1 MSLQK
6 IGNLTNAVNTL
17 KKKSGTGK
25 DIISTLSSFGDLS
38 TAAKYLVSTNKKGE
52 KTLSEKTLFNLLK
65 GAYGNLG
72 EEAISEA
79 LKQGIKT
86 SSIKG
91 ALSSGISGLVSGIG
105 AAGTGLVS
113 FLGSIWPL
121 LAVGG
126 GIFAGVKG
134 YQALND
140 KFTFTKGMADKH
152 YSQSTQE
159 YANNQSELESLQSQ
173 RDSNQE
179 RIYELRAKENKS
191 TDEKAELSQLQE
203 ENNLLDSQVA
213 IKEKSVDVSKL
224 KAANDAKTKLEK
236 KGYQK
241 NYKKE
246 AYDNQDKTSI
256 NDLDEASEMID
267 YLNQLKSEYK
277 DRVQKIADEGR
288 EPSWIEQKGLDSTK
302 KKIDSLES
310 DVADKVTEISDTAK
324 SMKNDDGSLIDKK
337 FKDTVASADAVVQK
351 YLNSTDST
359 TATSDKMNNIFALSQ
374 FSDLKDKLIAAGK
387 SGGTDAI
394 QKMIDDTDGL
404 KDAMN
409 NAGLTADDLKD
420 SIMSIADPDAKNLEG
435 IKENL
440 EDIFGK
446 DGLGQ
451 SDFFKGKTD
460 KELENFWDYLQD
472 NNYNPKQMKWN
483 EETTKK
489 NFEAA
494 QEAKKKTPEESV
506 TFASKFKNA
515 AEDTATDIDT
525 VTDNFQSDMKNIQS
539 AMESVTNG
547 TFQNSDMADLIQ
559 QFPELSNASGDLKD
573 NLQDL
578 AMNKGAEAI
587 GKIRDSV
594 KDVTDPKQ
602 LAQADKYVQSIMDT
616 MDMSDFDIDES
627 KAKELSKNNIKKNG
641 AGRHSQNETNKKIA
655 TLTEKYSGNEA
666 ALKAIVQLS
675 MDPSMADATMEEWE
689 AKIED
694 QEVQIKINAD
704 TKELDNL
711 SKEMTRLQ
719 TDASNTQTDMSNK
732 AAFNQKINESD
743 YDALIENG
751 NAQIKNYD
759 EQIAHY
765 KNLQKTLKENNINA
779 ESTEQWKQYQDN
791 IDAAQQ
797 SIENMKA
804 SQAEW
809 GDAIKNLPI
818 TDITNL
824 SSAIT
829 TAMSEMQSDTGL
841 TTDSVKNLATQFS
854 DLGDINIDSLYTR
867 TAKGLQLNTDRLQ
880 DYMEQQ
886 NDFVNSDFENK
897 VKDQKKIVEDTFKA
911 YQNGDKSL
919 ADYAAEQD
927 ALDELLNR
935 RNQYFAR
942 YQEAQEQFTDFQKMQ
957 NAKNAANAGDEYTT
971 AKSDL
976 ENLKDLYDKNLVGT
990 KEFKKGAAYFSQNGF
1005 EDPENFIENY
1015 NHLKKYYTDDS
1026 SGPQKFLE
1034 DLNKK
1039 GLATYETLANG
1050 QKQWAYSFNDVKDA
1064 ADQMG
1069 MSYESF
1075 QSILGRLSDY
1085 GFVNNLV
1092 TSTQDGEQQIDELTD
1107 DLITEKN
1114 KLSKLKANGATD
1126 QAIQDQENVV
1136 DQLESKIS
1144 GVNQA
1149 VTDYANGETDRKV
1162 QDLKEAK
1169 QIIKDSKEA
1178 YDEAMKSGDTDL
1190 AQKLRKNI
1198 QDTAKDNNIELTPEL
1213 NIDEKALDKQI
1224 DNLQSEAREK
1234 SVQKYKDIQDQLH
1247 NGQTEWTD
1255 SEDFNAADT
1264 ITKLEQAQSENAEGF
1279 NNLVSNM
1286 KKYNLSDLESM
1297 IFGNGAYE
1305 SEDQGLRDMED
1316 QIQGFAESIGLTA
1329 DQTNMLV
1336 PILEAMGTLDISPK
1350 VDNSEL
1356 EKTVTDAQT
1365 AEQTLEETT
1374 GKQYNFDFNT
1384 TDLDTI
1390 QKQVD
1395 QVKKDIEDTYLKRD
1409 KNGNVIRDENGI
1421 PTYDYSASG
1430 AKETAQIYD
1439 VSIKQQQQAEY
1450 QTSALGQSTSS
1461 DEVVKAAQ
1469 DYMTAKNA
1477 MDVETQKYNLGM
1489 ENDLQAATENA
1500 NNAMEAYAKVADK
1513 NGNPLETDLKN
1524 LDPQKLEDQ
1533 LLGVTD
1539 KDLKVKVGADTSD
1552 AENDIQNLQNLEGSS
1567 ITINADVSTNGG
1579 VEELQDSLASIP
1591 QGVSTTVTC
1600 DVEGESD
1607 VDNLESSMES
1617 IPDNTPVTIDC
1628 HVENQDQ
1635 LDQINKKADELNA
1648 SGKQIKINATVGEV
1662 KTDGVASNTPIDV
1675 KGNVTKISG
1684 NPSGTV
1690 DVKGNV
1696 TSVTGNPSGT
1706 VNVKGNITGIT
1717 NEDAVKGKADY
1728 TVGHSPKK
1736 VPDASGKANFGLGK
1750 HPTKAPDIWGT
1761 AHYTGDFPTSAP
1773 TLSGTIVYHAQIVGA
1788 PSGAQ
1793 PVPVATGTM
1802 LSPAHASGTA
1812 YNVLNMKQ
1820 LSPAHAGGNV
1830 ALKHNEQA
1838 LVNEVG
1844 TESIVR
1850 NGVWSLLP
1858 GGAHLENLKQG
1869 DIVFSASQTK
1879 DLLEHGRTAG
1889 HARAYAE
1896 GTASLAHAYAR
1907 SSAANG
1913 GGAFGGVATRTTP
1926 SSTSSN
1932 NNSNNVQNNNNA
1944 IQAIA
1949 DNTDSIAKSSGE
1961 TADNTS
1967 KWEDP
1972 WKNAV
1977 DWFER
1982 YSTKIDNKLDLN
1994 SAISE
1999 NYQGNK
2005 NSKNPFSI
2013 ETKNRKLSDSIS
2025 TIQQEVPNYQ
2035 KQRDYYAWQAEAYG
2049 DKIGLSQDL
2058 RKLVQEGKIQDIEIY
2073 DEDTK
2078 SKIEAYQTWYDKVH
2092 SVESSIEDLKSK
2104 EADLWNQK
2112 FSNITD
2118 RYDALKSIYS
2128 NNNDVISARMD
2139 YREALGQSQTSRSAY
2154 ANDIKLQ
2161 RANQIKQN
2169 SLTAVE
2175 IKKYQT
2181 ELRNLGKEYGTQ
2193 STIYK
2198 QAQAN
2203 LIDLNKEYQEG
2214 KKSVQEFTNK
2224 LNEIKLT
2231 DLQNVIDKYDRA
2243 SSKQS
2248 SYRDWK
2254 DATHYK
2260 GTSGVTQNDIKEG
2273 IKTNEKSINAL
2284 YAKRAEVQRQML
2296 NLSPGSEDYQSKA
2309 KEFAQLSQDILNT
2322 AKNTAELRQ
2331 ELAKLRTDQYD
2342 KAIKKL
2348 DHIVTDCENIQGMMD
2363 SDTFLSDDGSFT
2375 TNGLTNIALE
2385 NQSIQ
2390 ANQRKIADWKQE
2402 LAELQKAYNNH
2413 YITEE
2418 DFISQSESIVSNINQ
2433 AAKDINSSQ
2442 QNLISTY
2449 IDQITKENEY
2459 LQDNISKRKEA
2470 LDAKKDYY
2478 DFDKTIKSKTKDI
2491 NAIKAQIAALEGTTN
2506 AVAKAKLEQLKA
2518 DLADKQ
2524 DDLNDTKY
2532 DHKIDMESKGYD
2544 NLADQADKALDSAT
2558 QAIKTNT
2565 DMQKSVISNM
2575 LKEVQK
2581 NYKDVYSNITDIVKD
2596 SGAQISTEFNKL
2608 LTNIKNGKGNFT
2620 VTITSKAK
2628 ANIGGTNA
2636 FDNKA
2641 PGSTGRENGKTNT
2654 EIKNTAKDMGTSNG
2668 ASDENGVGKQLL
2680 QKVTASPSS
2689 ITMGVGRGAFVKIG
2703 FVPSNATYKT
2713 FTYEESNK
2721 GIVSIVKGKTSL
2733 SLKGLKVGSTTITVK
2748 GHGAGC
2754 KSAKITVKVTKDG
2767 AQKTA
2772 TAKNVAKSMGY
2783 SLHTNDVTK
2792 ILNATK
2798 GESNSSTKDFVKSY
2812 ILQKKWNAAEQEI
2825 KKSDLKTKLSKWFTA
2840 LPAFKGDASKIAD
2853 PVIKHIAQKGKKAT
2867 IANIQTAASI
2877 LGYKDYKNISKW
2889 SSAQKNALV
2898 KKLQSYGFANGGIIR
2913 NLIPAS
2919 MGTLLG
2925 DAIMKNGDTG
2935 LISARQ
2941 GETVLTEEFTNMLK
2955 PTVAAM
2961 NAFTDMYQKMSTPNI
2976 NSTATKQQTI
2986 FNPDYNINITGMD
2999 LSKANEL
3006 KSVIRG
3012 ELDNHDKQLAKEFKK
3027 FR

>member
-17 KKKSGTGK
+17 KKKSGTDK

-52 KTLSEKTLFNLLK
+52 KTLSEKKLFNLLK

-1982 YSTKIDNKLDLN
+1982 FTTKYNNSIDLN
-1994 SAISE
+1994 EAKAE
-1999 NYQGNK
+1999 NYSSYENK
-2005 NSKNPFSI
+2005 NKYLDKEIADLSKL
-2013 ETKNRKLSDSIS
+2013 KGGY
-2025 TIQQEVPNYQ
+2025 QQAQ
-2035 KQRDYYAWQAEAYG
+2035 GYYKYQAEAYA
-2049 DKIGLSQDL
+2049 DMIGLSQDL
-2058 RKLVQEGKIQDIEIY
+2058 RKKVQDGEINIDLL

-2078 SKIEAYQTWYDKVH
+2078 SKVEAYQKWYDKIH
-2092 SVESSIEDLKSK
+2092 ECESELEKLKKK
-2104 EADLWNQK
+2104 EKEVDQQK
-2112 FSNITD
+2112 LDNITD
-2118 RYDALKSIYS
+2118 RFDDLKKVYS
-2128 NNNDVISARMD
+2128 TSSSVIESRLK
-2139 YREALGQSQTSRSAY
+2139 YREENGESQAPGSKYYKDVNSQRKAQEAQAALLEKEMVAYRAQMEKIRKKYGEGHELYKKALAGYNDLRDELYNCKQSAKELSNTMYELKEKAAEYKTAMYQGRSDNLSSFRDYKEATNYKGSKYGDLTVNDYAQAAKTNDQTILALQNQKKIAMAKLKTLSYGSPEY
-2154 ANDIKLQ
+2154 NDKLDEINGYTQKILDLGKANAEFKK
-2161 RANQIKQN
+2161 A
-2169 SLTAVE
+2169 AVE
-2175 IKKYQT
+2175 IRFKPFDD
-2181 ELRNLGKEYGTQ
+2181 
-2193 STIYK
+2193 TIDSLDE
-2198 QAQAN
+2198 
-2203 LIDLNKEYQEG
+2203 LIDDCDTL
-2214 KKSVQEFTNK
+2214 
-2224 LNEIKLT
+2224 
-2231 DLQNVIDKYDRA
+2231 
-2243 SSKQS
+2243 
-2248 SYRDWK
+2248 K
-2254 DATHYK
+2254 D
-2260 GTSGVTQNDIKEG
+2260 
-2273 IKTNEKSINAL
+2273 
-2284 YAKRAEVQRQML
+2284 ML
-2296 NLSPGSEDYQSKA
+2296 
-2309 KEFAQLSQDILNT
+2309 
-2322 AKNTAELRQ
+2322 
-2331 ELAKLRTDQYD
+2331 
-2342 KAIKKL
+2342 
-2348 DHIVTDCENIQGMMD
+2348 D
-2363 SDTFLSDDGSFT
+2363 SDTFFSDAGE
-2375 TNGLTNIALE
+2375 LTKQGAANIALINKGLNAE
-2385 NQSIQ
+2385 QQ
-2390 ANQRKIADWKQE
+2390 KIADYWAQLKNVQQEYNAGNLTKEQLKEYQKQYKDGIKE
-2402 LAELQKAYNNH
+2402 SSQAIYSYNQEMLKMYEDQVSKENDLLKENVDIRQKA
-2413 YITEE
+2413 
-2418 DFISQSESIVSNINQ
+2418 
-2433 AAKDINSSQ
+2433 K
-2442 QNLISTY
+2442 
-2449 IDQITKENEY
+2449 
-2459 LQDNISKRKEA
+2459 
-2470 LDAKKDYY
+2470 DAKEDYY
-2478 DFDKTIKSKTKDI
+2478 QFDKTIKNKNKDI

-2506 AVAKAKLEQLKA
+2506 AAAKAKLEQLKA
-2518 DLADKQ
+2518 DLAEKEE
-2524 DDLNDTKY
+2524 DLEDTKH
-2532 DHKIDMESKGYD
+2532 DHEIDLISKGYD
-2544 NLADQADKALDSAT
+2544 NLTDQADKALDSTLNAVKSNS
-2558 QAIKTNT
+2558 Q
-2565 DMQKSVISNM
+2565 MQTAVIDEM
-2575 LKEVQK
+2575 LKTTKQK
-2581 NYKDVYSNITDIVKD
+2581 YKDAYAEINQIIADTGLKVSDQFQNNIKD
-2596 SGAQISTEFNKL
+2596 SSLKNEQTDKKKADKAVTG
-2608 LTNIKNGKGNFT
+2608 IKDTK
-2620 VTITSKAK
+2620 VS
-2628 ANIGGTNA
+2628 
-2636 FDNKA
+2636 
-2641 PGSTGRENGKTNT
+2641 GSTGTGSTAADKVIRNAATDAQNKILKKLTLSPKSVVVNVGKTATVKVSFSPSTAVN
-2654 EIKNTAKDMGTSNG
+2654 KNFNC
-2668 ASDENGVGKQLL
+2668 
-2680 QKVTASPSS
+2680 TAS
-2689 ITMGVGRGAFVKIG
+2689 V
-2703 FVPSNATYKT
+2703 
-2713 FTYEESNK
+2713 K
-2721 GIVSIVKGKTSL
+2721 GIVKITQAADSITLRGLKAGKTVIKVQGAGGYCKAVSL
-2733 SLKGLKVGSTTITVK
+2733 NVSVLKDATKNSKIVNSTAKSKKYSLTTEEKNRVLNMSTGQNANTVK
-2748 GHGAGC
+2748 AN
-2754 KSAKITVKVTKDG
+2754 TKKE
-2767 AQKTA
+2767 AE
-2772 TAKNVAKSMGY
+2772 
-2783 SLHTNDVTK
+2783 L
-2792 ILNATK
+2792 
-2798 GESNSSTKDFVKSY
+2798 
-2812 ILQKKWNAAEQEI
+2812 KKWY
-2825 KKSDLKTKLSKWFTA
+2825 KA
-2840 LPAFKGDASKIAD
+2840 LPSYTGGDAEIEKIKD
-2853 PVIKHIAQKGKKAT
+2853 PLVKHFAKKGKKASN
-2867 IANIQTAASI
+2867 ANIIKAASI
-2877 LGYKDYKNISKW
+2877 LGYKDAKNVSKW
-2889 SSAQKNALV
+2889 DTKKKNAMV
-2898 KKLQSYGFANGGIIR
+2898 KKLQTFGFSKGGVIR

-2986 FNPDYNINITGMD
+2986 FNPEYNINITGMD